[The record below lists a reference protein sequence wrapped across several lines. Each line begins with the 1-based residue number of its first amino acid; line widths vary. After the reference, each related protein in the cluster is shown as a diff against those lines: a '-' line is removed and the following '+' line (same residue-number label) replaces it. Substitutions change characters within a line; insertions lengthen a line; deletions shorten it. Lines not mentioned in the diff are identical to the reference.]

1 MLPLASVLCVM
12 TSIGIFIDYGGEMN
26 FDYMRLWIS
35 LLLVLFSVT
44 ILQAKNLG
52 DSLLIQ
58 EGVASFYGKRF
69 HLRKTSNGEIFHM
82 DSLTAAHKTLPFG
95 TILKVTRVDTGA
107 FVYVKVNDRLPK
119 YSKRMIDISRA
130 GATQL
135 DMIHDGISVV
145 KLEVIEYKVIDE
157 LIEYFGVDRPPTMR
171 LRPIAKAINFY
182 RPLPDW
188 NRLPDLTFINSPL

>member
-1 MLPLASVLCVM
+1 MRKWIFLFLGFLTITLA
-12 TSIGIFIDYGGEMN
+12 E
-26 FDYMRLWIS
+26 
-35 LLLVLFSVT
+35 
-44 ILQAKNLG
+44 AKTAS

-107 FVYVKVNDRLPK
+107 SIFVKINDRLPR
-119 YSKRMIDISRA
+119 YSKRIIDLSR
-130 GATQL
+130 GAATKL

-145 KLEVIEYKVIDE
+145 RLEVMEPEVIEE
-157 LIEYFGVDRPPTMR
+157 LITYFGEDPPPTMR
-171 LRPIAKAINFY
+171 LRPVAKAINLY
-182 RPLPDW
+182 KPLPNW
-188 NRLPDLTFINSPL
+188 YLMPKLTFINSPL